1 MKQTLFL
8 LLLMIGLS
16 VSAQDIKPRI
26 SVHDPVM
33 IKQDSMYYI
42 FCTGRGIAVW
52 SSKNRVDWVREKP
65 VFTQTPA
72 WASQAIPKAK
82 PNDFWAPDISYY
94 KGTYYL
100 FYAVSVFGKNTS
112 VIGLATNKTLNIN
125 SPDFKWEDQGM
136 VIQSFPGQDR
146 FNAIDAN
153 LIRDEKGTP
162 WLSFGSFWDGIKLVK
177 LSADLKTTAEPRPW
191 PTIAGRPRNKTLP
204 DSVAGNGAIEAP
216 FIFKK
221 DEYYYLFTSWD
232 YCCRG
237 PKSTYK
243 MMVGRSKNIKGPY
256 LDRIGS
262 DLAKGGG
269 TLVLA
274 GDKEWYGVGHNAVC
288 TFDGI
293 DYIIFHAYDAA
304 DNGRSKL
311 RVEQLGWDSDGWPV
325 VELKHN

>member
-1 MKQTLFL
+1 MALFSL
-8 LLLMIGLS
+8 G
-16 VSAQDIKPRI
+16 VHAQDVKPRI
-26 SVHDPVM
+26 SVHDPVI

-52 SSKNRVDWVREKP
+52 SSKNMTDWTREKP
-65 VFTQTPA
+65 VFTQTPD
-72 WASQAIPKAK
+72 WAAKAIPKAR

-112 VIGLATNKTLNIN
+112 VIGLATNKTLHTD
-125 SPDFKWEDQGM
+125 SPDFKWVDQGL
-136 VIQSFPGQDR
+136 VIQSSPGQDM
-146 FNAIDAN
+146 FNAIDPN
-153 LIRDEKGTP
+153 LIRDEKDVPYLT
-162 WLSFGSFWDGIKLVK
+162 FGSFWDGIKLVK
-177 LSADLKTTAEPRPW
+177 LSADLKTPIEPKPW
-191 PTIAGRPRNKTLP
+191 LTIASRPRKANLP
-204 DSVAGNGAIEAP
+204 DSVAGNAAIEGP

-221 DEYYYLFTSWD
+221 NGYYYLFTSWD

-237 PKSTYK
+237 PQSTYK
-243 MMVGRSKNIKGPY
+243 MMVGRSKKLTGPY
-256 LDRIGS
+256 TDRNGT

-274 GDKEWYGVGHNAVC
+274 GDKDWYGVGHNAVC
-288 TFDGI
+288 TFDGV

-311 RVEQLGWDSDGWPV
+311 RIEKLGWDSEGWPV
-325 VELKHN
+325 VEVK